1 MPYIILKWA
10 ETEDGF
16 IARKDGSSKWI
27 SNELS
32 RMLVHKWR
40 SEEAGILVGVNTAN
54 IDNPSLNVRSWK
66 GRDPVRIVL
75 DPNQKLKSKT
85 KLLKDKGAVL
95 IYNKE
100 KNKKTN
106 NKNFIQNKS
115 FELRHILRDILEKG
129 IGSLIVEGGAKTLN
143 NFIKEGLWDEARVFV
158 SNKKF
163 KEGIKAPK
171 FDIHQY
177 EKIRDNKLYTIFN
190 HA

>member
-1 MPYIILKWA
+1 MKWA

-85 KLLKDKGAVL
+85 KLLKDKGTVL

-115 FELRHILRDILEKG
+115 FELKHILRDILEKG
-129 IGSLIVEGGAKTLN
+129 IGSVIVEGGAKTLN

-158 SNKKF
+158 SNKTF
-163 KEGIKAPK
+163 KENELCM
-171 FDIHQY
+171 F
-177 EKIRDNKLYTIFN
+177 
-190 HA
+190 

>member
-1 MPYIILKWA
+1 M
-10 ETEDGF
+10 
-16 IARKDGSSKWI
+16 
-27 SNELS
+27 
-32 RMLVHKWR
+32 
-40 SEEAGILVGVNTAN
+40 
-54 IDNPSLNVRSWK
+54 
-66 GRDPVRIVL
+66 
-75 DPNQKLKSKT
+75 
-85 KLLKDKGAVL
+85 

-115 FELRHILRDILEKG
+115 FELKHILRDILEKG

-158 SNKKF
+158 SNKTF

-171 FDIHQY
+171 FDTNQY
-177 EKIRDNKLYTIFN
+177 EKIGDNKLYTIFN